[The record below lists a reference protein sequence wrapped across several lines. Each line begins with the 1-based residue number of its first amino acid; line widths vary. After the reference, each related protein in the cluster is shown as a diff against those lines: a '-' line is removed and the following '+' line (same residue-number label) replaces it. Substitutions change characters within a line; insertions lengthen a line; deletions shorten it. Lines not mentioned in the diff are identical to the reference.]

1 MYEQLIQRL
10 ADHYSTMALNP
21 ASIDH
26 ARHRVRL
33 LREDDSGLFVDLP
46 RLVKER
52 IDEKKNQAKSLQTGG
67 SDQDGNDG
75 SSSSPQG
82 SDRQSPY

>member
-33 LREDDSGLFVDLP
+33 LKDDESGLFVDLP

-52 IDEKKNQAKSLQTGG
+52 INEKKKQVQT
-67 SDQDGNDG
+67 
-75 SSSSPQG
+75 QG
-82 SDRQSPY
+82 REV

>member
-21 ASIDH
+21 GTVDH

-33 LREDDSGLFVDLP
+33 LKDDKSGLFVDLP
-46 RLVKER
+46 RLVKEC
-52 IDEKKNQAKSLQTGG
+52 IDEKKKQIQT
-67 SDQDGNDG
+67 
-75 SSSSPQG
+75 QG
-82 SDRQSPY
+82 REV

>member
-21 ASIDH
+21 GSIDH

-33 LREDDSGLFVDLP
+33 LKEDESGLFVDLP

-52 IDEKKNQAKSLQTGG
+52 IDEKKKQIQA
-67 SDQDGNDG
+67 
-75 SSSSPQG
+75 QG
-82 SDRQSPY
+82 REV

>member
-10 ADHYSTMALNP
+10 ADHYSTMAMNP
-21 ASIDH
+21 GSIDH
-26 ARHRVRL
+26 ARHQVRL
-33 LREDDSGLFVDLP
+33 LKDDESGLFVDLP

-52 IDEKKNQAKSLQTGG
+52 IDEKKNKEKDLQIGRP
-67 SDQDGNDG
+67 DQNGNDG
-75 SSSSPQG
+75 SSSSPQR